1 MKSNSSIPTWTLIRQ
16 ITFAKSATSKFFPF
30 NKKAFRG
37 IDYSS
42 SFLFLLIGSSKMKV
56 NLLLR
61 LLFPQQMQILT
72 VETHLVVQPNQTQEY
87 FERQTLSRS
96 PIFVLHIVEDY
107 PSLWSTVSFW
117 HRIHQLTTLI
127 WRILITLFFKKKSIL
142 YLGRHVCIKVHLS
155 ERSGSFGIDF
165 SEVRIASII
174 FLTLLRGKT
183 ESLPVSNH

>member
-16 ITFAKSATSKFFPF
+16 ITFAKSATSKFFHF
-30 NKKAFRG
+30 NKKACRG

-127 WRILITLFFKKKSIL
+127 WRILITLFFLKKKHFISWKARL
-142 YLGRHVCIKVHLS
+142 YKSPSVGTEWKFWYWLQRGQDCIHYFFNTVK
-155 ERSGSFGIDF
+155 RKD
-165 SEVRIASII
+165 RIS
-174 FLTLLRGKT
+174 
-183 ESLPVSNH
+183 SCQ